1 LQYYTRFEI
10 EKNNDKAQVFI
21 STNNGSSFVPLC
33 GRYETSPASFGGT
46 NPVYDGLQDG
56 WVKEDIDLSAYLG
69 QSIRIRFSLQ
79 SNFSNNKDGFYIDD
93 MLIRI
98 IDNTF
103 VGVTK
108 QFLDTDIVLF
118 PNPSKDYIK
127 INSERDLSS
136 SEITITNSLGML
148 LYKVKPEGTS
158 TQIETRELS
167 PGVYF
172 LHLTLN
178 GKTMVKKFIKE

>member
-1 LQYYTRFEI
+1 
-10 EKNNDKAQVFI
+10 
-21 STNNGSSFVPLC
+21 
-33 GRYETSPASFGGT
+33 
-46 NPVYDGLQDG
+46 
-56 WVKEDIDLSAYLG
+56 
-69 QSIRIRFSLQ
+69 
-79 SNFSNNKDGFYIDD
+79 
-93 MLIRI
+93 MLIRL